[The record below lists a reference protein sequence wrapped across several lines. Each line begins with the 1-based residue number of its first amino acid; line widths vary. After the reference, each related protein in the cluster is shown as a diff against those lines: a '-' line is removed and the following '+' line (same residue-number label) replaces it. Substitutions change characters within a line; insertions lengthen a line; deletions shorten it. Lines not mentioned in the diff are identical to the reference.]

1 VLRKATPKNGPIR
14 VLQLT
19 VIDLSVAKLL
29 LPLIHGLQGAGFEVE
44 VACAD
49 GRYARALRSQG
60 LKIHALSF
68 VRRGLTWRHVVVF
81 VQLLRLMRT
90 QRFHVLHTHTTL
102 ASVLGRLAGRLAGIP
117 LIIHTAHGFRFH
129 EHRHPFANAVLIAL
143 ERSLGRYCTD
153 YLFTV
158 SGEDYQTA
166 IDRRIVRK
174 GCLERINSVGVDVR
188 RFSGTRRSSSLAAEL
203 GLRPG
208 WSVVGFVGRVVR
220 EKGVLDLIAAI
231 RLVVDER
238 RSVQLLLVGDT
249 LASDRDTGT
258 AAAVRDTV
266 RRLGLGD
273 HVVFAGFRDDVP
285 SLYALMDL
293 FALPS
298 WREGMP
304 LTIVEAMAAALPV
317 VATDI
322 RGCREE
328 VMDGVTGHLVPRQN
342 PALLARAI
350 IRLVKDPELARQ
362 MGRAGQRRALADM
375 DETKIV
381 QQQVSAYQRL
391 VGRPQAER

>member
-1 VLRKATPKNGPIR
+1 
-14 VLQLT
+14 
-19 VIDLSVAKLL
+19 
-29 LPLIHGLQGAGFEVE
+29 HGLQGAGFEVE

-49 GRYARALRSQG
+49 GHYARALRSQG
-60 LKIHALSF
+60 LRIHALSF

-208 WSVVGFVGRVVR
+208 
-220 EKGVLDLIAAI
+220 
-231 RLVVDER
+231 
-238 RSVQLLLVGDT
+238 
-249 LASDRDTGT
+249 
-258 AAAVRDTV
+258 
-266 RRLGLGD
+266 
-273 HVVFAGFRDDVP
+273 
-285 SLYALMDL
+285 
-293 FALPS
+293 
-298 WREGMP
+298 
-304 LTIVEAMAAALPV
+304 
-317 VATDI
+317 
-322 RGCREE
+322 
-328 VMDGVTGHLVPRQN
+328 
-342 PALLARAI
+342 
-350 IRLVKDPELARQ
+350 
-362 MGRAGQRRALADM
+362 
-375 DETKIV
+375 
-381 QQQVSAYQRL
+381 
-391 VGRPQAER
+391 